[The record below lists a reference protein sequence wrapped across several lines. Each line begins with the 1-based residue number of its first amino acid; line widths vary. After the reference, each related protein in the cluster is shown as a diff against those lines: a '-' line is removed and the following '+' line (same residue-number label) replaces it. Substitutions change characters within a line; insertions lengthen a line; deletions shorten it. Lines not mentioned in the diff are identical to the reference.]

1 MTSAG
6 NSLSAN
12 PSPSASAAPLS
23 ARGRAA
29 VAAGKSAARLI
40 RSLGRGAGTTM
51 PGEVALRVEPTL
63 LRQLAAQIRYGVI
76 LVAGTNGKTTT
87 TKMLAQLLE
96 QQGYRV
102 ITNASGANLV
112 SGLTTSLLLSASAS
126 GRLDYD
132 FGLFEVDEATLPH
145 VLRAVEPR
153 ALLLLNLFRDQ
164 LDRYGEVNL
173 LAALWAKSLS
183 TLPPETVLVI
193 NADDPTIAGLGIG
206 VAARTFTFGLGDRSL
221 LHHEMEHTA
230 DSIYCPA
237 CDAPLEFEGIYYSH
251 LGVWRCP
258 NCGLQEPTLDMD
270 SEGVDFPLPGIYNR
284 YNTLAALAAARALG
298 VGGTN
303 PDKALR
309 SFKPAFGRLE
319 EVTIPGPDGKTYPAR
334 IILAKNPTGFNQSL
348 RLLSEFPGRKVVLL
362 ALNDLTPD
370 GTDVSWIWD
379 IDFEHLVGQA
389 NALVISGLRAYDMAV
404 RVKYAGWDV
413 TRNPTYVTENL
424 GDAINTAI
432 TYLAPGQELFIL
444 PTYSAMLDIRGLIRG
459 ERIL

>member
-1 MTSAG
+1 
-6 NSLSAN
+6 
-12 PSPSASAAPLS
+12 
-23 ARGRAA
+23 
-29 VAAGKSAARLI
+29 
-40 RSLGRGAGTTM
+40 M

-126 GRLDYD
+126 GRLEYD

-145 VLRAVEPR
+145 VLQAVQPR

-173 LAALWAKSLS
+173 VADLWSKSLA
-183 TLPPETVLVI
+183 TLPPETVLVL

-206 VAARTFTFGLGDRSL
+206 VAPRTFTFGLGDRSL
-221 LHHEMEHTA
+221 LHQEMEHTA

-258 NCGLQEPTLDMD
+258 NCGLQEPTLDLD

-284 YNTLAALAAARALG
+284 YNTLAALAMARALG
-298 VGGTN
+298 VGGAN

-348 RLLSEFPGRKVVLL
+348 RLLGEFPGRKVVLL

-389 NALVISGLRAYDMAV
+389 SAVVVSGLRAYDMAV
-404 RVKYAGWDV
+404 RVKYAGWDPA
-413 TRNPTYVTENL
+413 RNPTYVTENL
-424 GDAINTAI
+424 GEAINKAI
-432 TYLAPGQELFIL
+432 TYLGPGQELFIL